1 MSVID
6 QLGQVIKSGK
16 MQARLERLGSIID
29 PLRGLLERSKF
40 TLYIFHLVNSC
51 DIKYRIE

>member
-29 PLRGLLERSKF
+29 PLRGFLERSKF
-40 TLYIFHLVNSC
+40 TL
-51 DIKYRIE
+51 